1 MRALHSSKR
10 GLHGA
15 VLAVIGACV
24 AACGGD
30 DSGGGASSGSSSG
43 TATNS
48 GAWFREVAAE
58 RGLDFVHRR
67 FGERENHW
75 VPEISSGGVAFL
87 DFDDDGA
94 LDIYCVQSG
103 SLEPP
108 GSGPGRNKLYKGDG
122 KGGFTDVTAGSGVDD
137 MGYGHGVCTGD
148 YDGDGDLDLYV
159 ANLGPNKLFRNDGGG
174 RFTDVTEEAG
184 VAGQSWSAG
193 CVFADYDLDGD
204 YDLFVVNNL
213 NWSQTIERACRTTRG
228 EIDFCAP
235 TNYNAPSTDNL
246 FRNDGNGRFTDVSE
260 AVGLMATSGTG
271 WGVAVA
277 DFNGDRY
284 PDFYVTNDGM
294 PNAMWYS
301 DGNGKFTDEARKLG
315 CAVNGNGR
323 SEAGMG
329 VQVIDLKNDGNWGLF
344 MTHVRDESNTYYA
357 SKNGV
362 WADKTSVTGLGN
374 TSMKYT
380 GFGMGF
386 ADFDHDGLLDLFI
399 ANGRVMLFPPVLR
412 EDRPYSEPN
421 QLYRGLGD
429 GRFEE
434 LAGPTADPQIATSRA
449 AAFGDIDNDG
459 DVDICYLDS
468 HESVKLLLNVAPQV
482 GGWVG
487 FRLLDQ
493 RGSDALGSVL
503 RLELDGECAAPVQ
516 TKVLQTSYSFAA
528 ANDHRVHFGA
538 GAARAV
544 KQLSVTWPDGSKSQH
559 GPFELGRYHVLRQPG
574 G

>member
-1 MRALHSSKR
+1 MEYTINGRSFGTWTL
-10 GLHGA
+10 G
-15 VLAVIGACV
+15 VVIAAGV
-24 AACGGD
+24 AACGGGD
-30 DSGGGASSGSSSG
+30 DAGGSSTTGSSKASAG
-43 TATNS
+43 G

-67 FGERENHW
+67 HGGEAHYW
-75 VPEISSGGVAFL
+75 IPEITSGAVGFI

-108 GSGPGRNKLYKGDG
+108 GSGPGRNKLFKGDG
-122 KGGFTDVTAGSGVDD
+122 KGNFTDVTAGSGVDD
-137 MGYGHGVCTGD
+137 MGYGHGLCTGD

-174 RFTDVTEEAG
+174 RFTDVTDEAG
-184 VAGQSWSAG
+184 VAGQGWSAG
-193 CVFADYDLDGD
+193 CIFTDYDLDGD

-213 NWSQTIERACRTTRG
+213 NWSTGIERVCRTTRG
-228 EIDFCAP
+228 ELDFCAP
-235 TNYNAPSTDNL
+235 TNYDAPSADIL

-260 AVGLMATSGTG
+260 AVGLAATTGSG
-271 WGVAVA
+271 WGVVAA

-294 PNAMWYS
+294 PNAMWMS
-301 DGNGKFTDEARKLG
+301 DGKGQFTDEARLIG

-362 WADKTSVTGLGN
+362 FSDKTAVTGLGN

-386 ADFDHDGLLDLFI
+386 HDFDHDSLLDLFI
-399 ANGRVMLFPPVLR
+399 ANGRVSMFRPVMRDDAL
-412 EDRPYSEPN
+412 YAEPN
-421 QLYRGLGD
+421 QLYRGKGNGQL
-429 GRFEE
+429 EE
-434 LAGPTADPQIATSRA
+434 LHGPTAEPLIGTSRA
-449 AAFGDIDNDG
+449 TAFGDIDNDG
-459 DVDICYLDS
+459 DIDICYLDS
-468 HESVKLLLNVAPQV
+468 HESVRLLENIAPQV

-487 FRLLDQ
+487 FRLLDA

-503 RLELDGECAAPVQ
+503 RLELDGECAAPKQ
-516 TKVLQTSYSFAA
+516 ALILQTSYSFCAS
-528 ANDHRVHFGA
+528 NDHRAHFGT
-538 GAARAV
+538 GAATGV
-544 KQLSVTWPDGSKSQH
+544 KQLKVTWPDGSQSEH
-559 GPFELGRYHVLRQPG
+559 GPFELGQYHTLRQP
-574 G
+574 

>member
-1 MRALHSSKR
+1 MRASRWLR
-10 GLHGA
+10 GVNRRMLLSLS
-15 VLAVIGACV
+15 LAF
-24 AACGGD
+24 AAGCGGD
-30 DSGGGASSGSSSG
+30 DPAGGAASDVSTSSPP
-43 TATNS
+43 NPN
-48 GAWFREVAAE
+48 AWFREVAAE

-67 FGERENHW
+67 HGERENHW
-75 VPEISSGGVAFL
+75 VPEISSGAVAFF

-94 LDIYCVQSG
+94 LDVYCVQSG

-108 GSGPGRNKLYKGDG
+108 GSGPDRNKLYKGDG
-122 KGGFTDVTAGSGVDD
+122 RGGFTDVTAGSGVDD

-148 YDGDGDLDLYV
+148 YDADGDLDLYV

-174 RFTDVTEEAG
+174 RFTDVTEHAG
-184 VAGQSWSAG
+184 VAGNAWSAG
-193 CVFADYDLDGD
+193 CAFVDYDLDGD
-204 YDLFVVNNL
+204 YDLFVVNNMG
-213 NWSQTIERACRTTRG
+213 WSQSIERVCRSTRG
-228 EIDFCAP
+228 ELDFCAP
-235 TNYNAPSTDNL
+235 TNYNAPTTDTL

-260 AVGLMATSGTG
+260 AVGLGATSGTG

-277 DFNGDRY
+277 DFNGDHY

-357 SKNGV
+357 SKDGV
-362 WADKTSVTGLGN
+362 WADKTNVTGLGN
-374 TSMKYT
+374 SSMKYT

-399 ANGRVMLFPPVLR
+399 ANGRVMLFRPVLR
-412 EDRPYSEPN
+412 EDAPYSEPN

-429 GRFEE
+429 GKFAE
-434 LAGPTADPQIATSRA
+434 LDCLTPQPLIATSRA
-449 AAFGDIDNDG
+449 AAFGDMDNDG
-459 DVDICYLDS
+459 DVDIVYLDS
-468 HESVKLLLNVAPQV
+468 HESVKLLENVVPHV

-487 FRLLDQ
+487 FRLLDEH
-493 RGSDALGSVL
+493 GSDALGSVL
-503 RLELDGECAAPVQ
+503 RVELDGECAAPVQ
-516 TKVLQTSYSFAA
+516 TKVLQTSYSYCA
-528 ANDHRVHFGA
+528 ANDPRVHFGT
-538 GAARAV
+538 GAAGAV
-544 KQLSVTWPDGSKSQH
+544 KQLSVTWPDGSRTQH
-559 GPFELGRYHVLRQPG
+559 GPFEPGRYHVLRQPG
-574 G
+574 T